1 MEQHYRRQLDE
12 PVPMLGG
19 ASPRQAARTKN
30 GRGKVVAWLKTLENY
45 LSRASHDDPM
55 ASFDFVWMWKELGV
69 ADQRR

>member
-19 ASPRQAARTKN
+19 VSPRQAVRTKN
-30 GRGKVVAWLKTLENY
+30 GREKVVAWLKTLENY
-45 LSRASHDDPM
+45 LSRVSHDYPM
-55 ASFDFVWMWKELGV
+55 ASFDFAWMWKELAV